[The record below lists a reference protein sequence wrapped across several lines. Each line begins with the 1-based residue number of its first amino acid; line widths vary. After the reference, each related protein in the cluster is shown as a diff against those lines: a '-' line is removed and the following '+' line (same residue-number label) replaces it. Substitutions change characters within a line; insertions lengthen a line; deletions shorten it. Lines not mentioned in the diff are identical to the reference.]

1 MTQKPSGTFLA
12 GAALVWRRQSL
23 LWWVFFVNLVLAGLA
38 AHGFQQQVGVLLD
51 HSHAAEKFV
60 HGFDFGWMGLLSQ
73 QPGEAFQSPGFGLF
87 SLVFV
92 VFFLFVTPGI
102 LEIYRR
108 DEKLPRNLFF
118 EACGAFFW
126 RFVRAS
132 ISFAITLIP
141 IFIFAGLLY
150 NWGSG
155 MQDRDISDLPGRL
168 MQLVA
173 ILGAIFL
180 MMIVRLWYDV
190 AEIHIVDANEPKI
203 RRAIRKAWRVLQGN
217 FLSLVRLYFSVAIV
231 GWIVFFGGIW
241 LWVFFVRPES
251 IGLSL
256 IFGQLLILS
265 WIGTRLWQ
273 RASGTLWYRRYFA
286 LERSRAPRPEPPI
299 IEAVAVAITP
309 EEASPSA

>member
-1 MTQKPSGTFLA
+1 MAQKPSGTFFA
-12 GAALVWRRQSL
+12 GAALVWRRQNL
-23 LWWVFFVNLVLAGLA
+23 LWWVFFVNFVLAGFA
-38 AHGFQQQVGVLLD
+38 AHGFQQRVGALLD
-51 HSHAAEKFV
+51 HSRAAEKFV

-73 QPGEAFQSPGFGLF
+73 QPGEALQTPGFGLF

-92 VFFLFVTPGI
+92 VFFFFVTPGI

-118 EACGAFFW
+118 EACGTFFW
-126 RFVRAS
+126 RFVRAA

-141 IFIFAGLLY
+141 VFILADLFY
-150 NWGSG
+150 KWGSG
-155 MQDRDISDLPGRL
+155 MQDRDISDLPGLL
-168 MQLVA
+168 MQLGA

-180 MMIVRLWYDV
+180 LMIIRLWYDL

-203 RRAIRKAWRVLQGN
+203 RRAIGKAWRVLWGN
-217 FLSLVRLYFSVAIV
+217 FLPLVWLYFSIAIV
-231 GWIVFFGGIW
+231 GWIVFFGGIR
-241 LWVFFVRPES
+241 LWIFFVRPES
-251 IGLSL
+251 LGLSL

-273 RASGTLWYRRYFA
+273 RASETLWYRQYLAF
-286 LERSRAPRPEPPI
+286 ERAQAPRPEPPVF
-299 IEAVAVAITP
+299 EAVAVAITP

>member
-1 MTQKPSGTFLA
+1 
-12 GAALVWRRQSL
+12 
-23 LWWVFFVNLVLAGLA
+23 
-38 AHGFQQQVGVLLD
+38 
-51 HSHAAEKFV
+51 
-60 HGFDFGWMGLLSQ
+60 
-73 QPGEAFQSPGFGLF
+73 
-87 SLVFV
+87 
-92 VFFLFVTPGI
+92 
-102 LEIYRR
+102 
-108 DEKLPRNLFF
+108 
-118 EACGAFFW
+118 
-126 RFVRAS
+126 
-132 ISFAITLIP
+132 
-141 IFIFAGLLY
+141 
-150 NWGSG
+150 
-155 MQDRDISDLPGRL
+155 